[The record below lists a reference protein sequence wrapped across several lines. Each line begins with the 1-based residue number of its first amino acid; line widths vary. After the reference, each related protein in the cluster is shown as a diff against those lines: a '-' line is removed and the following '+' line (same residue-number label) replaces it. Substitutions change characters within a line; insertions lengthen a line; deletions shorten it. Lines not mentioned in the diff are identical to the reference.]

1 MRPLALVLTISLFA
15 GCLNAQVG
23 TATLSGTVTD
33 ATGAIVPAAEVVLD
47 NVDQQLI
54 RTTVVGAEGQYVIAA
69 IPPGSY
75 KLTVRKAGFRET
87 ISTFPLSTGQASTLD
102 VTLQLESSV
111 ERVEVREA
119 PPLLQTTTATIGA
132 TVESK
137 QITQLPLLGRNFTSL
152 LMVLP
157 GVSSVRSPRGGPF
170 SVGGTGNNPN
180 VFGQRWRNNNYTFDG
195 VSNNEPLF
203 NGIPMLPPPE
213 ALAEMK
219 VESGMSSGAYGHA
232 SGANINLVSKS
243 GSNAFHG
250 DLWEYLRNDKLDA
263 RSFFVPSLGPLRWN
277 QFGAAAGGPL
287 VIPKIMSKE
296 RAWYLFGYYEGIRI
310 RRAANT
316 TALVPTDAQLEGD
329 FSGSAPIY
337 DPYTTITNA
346 EGVRT
351 RQPFPNNRVPSSLI
365 NSSSKLIAT
374 ELYPRS
380 NLAPGIIPGANYFN
394 PGSSIQDGDQWSVRA
409 DHQFG
414 ARNSFF
420 VRYSDARNPRA
431 TIGMPTLPTEGY
443 QRLTNIAVSDTYVF
457 SPTFLITGRFG
468 MQRLNY
474 GDFTGGDLT
483 VARRAGTLDAFP
495 AFAGFES
502 IVPINIAGYPGISQG
517 RAYYGPQYINSWIAD
532 ASKTSGRHTLEF
544 GGSIQR
550 TTFKTN
556 NQTGIQEQFTATQ
569 TSNFAPGTG
578 FGLAS
583 FLLGTPESAGRVIGN
598 TEGDMYG
605 NTYSLYVQDNWRIN
619 NRLTLNLGLRY
630 DYASPMIN
638 RYGSGTIIYET
649 GQYVWS
655 QTNPITGEPANTT
668 PGVIPPDRNNFQPRI
683 GIAYQINPA
692 TVVRTSYG
700 IFYDTFGVNYAQ
712 TQQGNRGNWPF
723 AFPQSVSGL
732 NPTVPTAFIINPF
745 PQPAQ
750 GSSTPLGCQQCLN
763 AWHDTS
769 RTPYVQQWTFSLQRQ
784 ITQSLKA
791 EAIYFG
797 SHGVKISSQLIDN
810 TALVPGPGAIS
821 SRQSLPNFP
830 AFIMNGYN
838 SYHSNY
844 NGLSL
849 ILQRRFAAGMSF
861 SVNYTWSKT
870 INFVDELS
878 DNIQGSG
885 ALPARVNIAQ
895 WRGVAGWDVPHRFVA
910 NYVWE
915 IPWRVRNPLVNLAV
929 AGWSLSGVL
938 TFDNGLPYSAKVNAD
953 VANIGAIPGRL
964 SQFPNIV
971 GDPKAIDV
979 RTPERWFNT
988 DAFRVPAAYTFGN
1001 AGRNILRS
1009 DGLANW
1015 DFSVYKRFALQE
1027 SRQFELRGEFY
1038 DFLNQTTFGYPG
1050 FVVDVPAQFG
1060 RVSSTRQSGRSIQL
1074 GLKFKF

>member
-1 MRPLALVLTISLFA
+1 MRPLWRNTLVAILSVALK
-15 GCLNAQVG
+15 AQVG
-23 TATLSGTVTD
+23 TATLSGVVTD
-33 ATGAIVPAAEVVLD
+33 STGAIIPDAEIILSHVE
-47 NVDQQLI
+47 QQSV
-54 RTTVVGAEGQYVIAA
+54 RKTVSGTEGQYVIPA
-69 IPPGSY
+69 IPPGPY
-75 KLTVRKAGFRET
+75 KLTVKKEGFRESS
-87 ISTFPLSTGQASTLD
+87 STFPLSTGQASTLD
-102 VTLQLESSV
+102 VTLQLASAA
-111 ERVEVREA
+111 ERVEVTAA
-119 PPLLQTTTATIGA
+119 PALLQTTTATIGS

-137 QITQLPLLGRNFTSL
+137 QITQLPLLGRNFTQL

-180 VFGQRWRNNNYTFDG
+180 VFGQRWRNNNYTLDG

-232 SGANINLVSKS
+232 SGANINVVSKS

-250 DLWEYLRNDKLDA
+250 DAWEYLRNNALDA

-287 VIPKIMSKE
+287 VIPKLISKD

-316 TALVPTDAQLEGD
+316 TALVPTDAQLAGD

-337 DPYTTITNA
+337 DPFTTVTDA
-346 EGVRT
+346 SGLRT
-351 RQPFPNNRVPSSLI
+351 RQPFANNRIPSNLI
-365 NSSSKLIAT
+365 NSSAHLIAS
-374 ELYPRS
+374 ELYPRP
-380 NLAPGIIPGANYFN
+380 NLAPGVIPGANYFN
-394 PGSSIQDGDQWSVRA
+394 PGSSSQDGDQWSIRA

-414 ARNSFF
+414 SRDTFF
-420 VRYSDARNPRA
+420 GRYTDARNPRS
-431 TIGMPTLPTEGY
+431 TIGMPALPSVGY
-443 QRLTNIAVSDTYVF
+443 QRLTNVAVSDTHVF

-483 VARRAGTLDAFP
+483 LAQRAGTLEAFP
-495 AFAGFES
+495 AFAGYTGV
-502 IVPINIAGYPGISQG
+502 VPITIAGYPGLSQG
-517 RAYYGPQYINSWIAD
+517 IAYYGPQYITSWIAD
-532 ASKTSGRHTLEF
+532 GSKTSGRHTVEF
-544 GGSIQR
+544 GGSVQR

-556 NQTGIQEQFTATQ
+556 NQTGIQEQYTANQ
-569 TSNFAPGTG
+569 TSNFVPGTG
-578 FGLAS
+578 FALAS
-583 FLLGTPESAGRVIGN
+583 FMLGTPESAGRVIGN

-605 NTYSLYVQDNWRIN
+605 NAYSLYVQDNWRITP
-619 NRLTLNLGLRY
+619 RFTLNLGLRY

-638 RYGSGTIIYET
+638 RHGSGTIIYET
-649 GQYVWS
+649 GQYVWN
-655 QTNPITGEPANTT
+655 QTNPITGEPANTSA
-668 PGVIPPDRNNFQPRI
+668 GVVPPDRNNFQPRI

-692 TVVRTSYG
+692 TVVRASYG

-723 AFPQSVSGL
+723 AFPQTVSGL
-732 NPTVPTAFIINPF
+732 NSAVPTAFLTNPF
-745 PQPAQ
+745 PQQAD
-750 GSSTPLGCQQCLN
+750 GSKVPLGCQQCLN

-769 RTPYVQQWTFSLQRQ
+769 RTPYVQQWSFSLQRQ
-784 ITQSLKA
+784 ITSSLKA

-810 TALVPGPGAIS
+810 TALVPGAGPIAP
-821 SRQSLPNFP
+821 RQALPNFP
-830 AFIMNGYN
+830 AYVLNGYN

-849 ILQRRFAAGMSF
+849 ILQRRFAAGLSF
-861 SVNYTWSKT
+861 SINYTWSKT

-885 ALPARVNIAQ
+885 ALPSRINVAQ
-895 WRGVAGWDVPHRFVA
+895 WRGVSGWDVPHRFVV

-915 IPWRVRNPLVNLAV
+915 MPWRTKSQWANLAL
-929 AGWSLSGVL
+929 AGWSLAGVL

-964 SQFPNIV
+964 SQFPDLV
-971 GDPKAIDV
+971 GDPSDIGE

-988 DAFRVPAAYTFGN
+988 SAFRVPAAYTFGN

-1015 DFSVYKRFALQE
+1015 DFSLYKRFALSE
-1027 SRQFELRGEFY
+1027 ARQFELRGEFY

-1060 RVSSTRQSGRSIQL
+1060 RVSSTRQSGRSVQL
-1074 GLKFKF
+1074 GLKFHF

>member
-1 MRPLALVLTISLFA
+1 MRLLLAAISATVFPVLLS
-15 GCLNAQVG
+15 AQVG

-33 ATGAIVPAAEVVLD
+33 ATGAVIAGAEVILEHA
-47 NVDQQLI
+47 DQQFRRNTI
-54 RTTVVGAEGQYVIAA
+54 TGSEGQYVISA

-75 KLTVRKAGFRET
+75 KLTIRKEGFRE
-87 ISTFPLSTGQASTLD
+87 SGNAFPLSTGQASTLD
-102 VTLQLESSV
+102 VSLQLASST

-119 PPLLQTTTATIGA
+119 PPLLQTTNATVGS

-157 GVSSVRSPRGGPF
+157 GVSSAKALRGGPF

-180 VFGQRWRNNNYTFDG
+180 IFGQRWRNNNYTFDG

-203 NGIPMLPPPE
+203 NGVPMLPPPE

-232 SGANINLVSKS
+232 SGANINVVSKS
-243 GSNAFHG
+243 GTNALHG
-250 DLWEYLRNDKLDA
+250 DLWEYLRNEKLDA

-287 VIPKIMSKE
+287 VIPKLVRRE
-296 RAWYLFGYYEGIRI
+296 NGWYLFGYYEGIRI

-316 TALVPTDAQLEGD
+316 SALVPTDRQLEGD
-329 FSGSAPIY
+329 FGGGVPIFN
-337 DPYTTITNA
+337 PFSTTTDA
-346 EGVRT
+346 VGVRT
-351 RQPFPNNRVPSSLI
+351 RQPFPDNRIPASMI
-365 NSSSKLIAT
+365 HPSSKLIAT
-374 ELYPRS
+374 ELYPRA
-380 NLAPGIIPGANYFN
+380 NLAPGVIPGVNYFN
-394 PGSSIQDGDQWSVRA
+394 PGSSRQDGDQWSARV

-414 ARNSFF
+414 SRDNFF
-420 VRYSDARNPRA
+420 ARYSDARNPRA
-431 TIGMPTLPTEGY
+431 TIGLPTLPSEGY
-443 QRLTNIAVSDTYVF
+443 QRLSNVAVSDTHVF

-483 VARRAGTLDAFP
+483 IARRAGTLDAFP
-495 AFAGFES
+495 PFAGVEV
-502 IVPINIAGYPGISQG
+502 IVPIAIAGYPGLSQG

-532 ASKTSGRHTLEF
+532 ASKTAGKHTIEF
-544 GGSIQR
+544 GGNVQR

-556 NQTGIQEQFTATQ
+556 NQTGIQEQFTANQ
-569 TSNFAPGTG
+569 TSNYTSGTG

-583 FLLGTPESAGRVIGN
+583 FMLGIPESAGRVIGN

-605 NTYSLYVQDNWRIN
+605 NTYSLYVQDNWRFN
-619 NRLTLNLGLRY
+619 SRLTLNLGVRY

-638 RYGSGTIIYET
+638 RNGSGTFIYET
-649 GQYVWS
+649 GQYVWN
-655 QTNPITGEPANTT
+655 TKNPITGEEANVS
-668 PGVIPPDRNNFQPRI
+668 PGVIDPDRNNFQPRI

-692 TVVRTSYG
+692 TVIRTSYG
-700 IFYDTFGVNYAQ
+700 IFFDTFGINYAQ

-732 NPTVPTAFIINPF
+732 NQGVPNAFITNPF
-745 PQPAQ
+745 PGEAA
-750 GSSTPLGCQQCLN
+750 GSRTPLGCQQCLN

-784 ITQSLKA
+784 ITPSLKA

-810 TALVPGPGAIS
+810 TALAPGPGAITA
-821 SRQSLPNFP
+821 RQKNPNFP
-830 AFIMNGYN
+830 AYVLNGYN

-849 ILQRRFAAGMSF
+849 ILQRRFAAGLSF
-861 SVNYTWSKT
+861 SVNYTWSKS

-878 DNIQGSG
+878 DNIQLFGM
-885 ALPARVNIAQ
+885 LPARVNVAQ
-895 WRGVAGWDVPHRFVA
+895 WRGVSGWDVPHRFVA
-910 NYVWE
+910 NYIWE
-915 IPWRVRNPLVNLAV
+915 LPWRSRSRAANLAI

-938 TFDNGLPYSAKVNAD
+938 TFDSGLPYSAKVNAD
-953 VANIGAIPGRL
+953 VANIGAIAGRL
-964 SQFPNIV
+964 SQFPDLV
-971 GDPKAIDV
+971 GDPNGIDV

-988 DAFRVPAAYTFGN
+988 SAFRVPAAFTFGN
-1001 AGRNILRS
+1001 SGRNTLRT
-1009 DGLANW
+1009 DGLVNW
-1015 DFSVYKRFALQE
+1015 DFSVYKQFPIQE
-1027 SRQFELRGEFY
+1027 TKQLELRGEFY
-1038 DFLNQTTFGYPG
+1038 DF
-1050 FVVDVPAQFG
+1050 
-1060 RVSSTRQSGRSIQL
+1060 
-1074 GLKFKF
+1074 

>member
-1 MRPLALVLTISLFA
+1 MRPLWIGIGVALWSASLY
-15 GCLNAQVG
+15 GQVG
-23 TATLSGTVTD
+23 TATLSGVVTD
-33 ATGAIVPAAEVVLD
+33 ATGAVVPAAEILL
-47 NVDQQLI
+47 NHIEQQSV
-54 RTTVVGAEGQYVIAA
+54 RTTVSGVEGQYVIPA

-75 KLTVRKAGFRET
+75 KLTVRKDGFREST
-87 ISTFPLSTGQASTLD
+87 STFPLSTGQASTLN
-102 VTLQLESSV
+102 VTLQLATSS
-111 ERVEVREA
+111 ERVEVTEA
-119 PPLLQTTTATIGA
+119 PPLLQTTTATIGS

-152 LMVLP
+152 IMVLP

-180 VFGQRWRNNNYTFDG
+180 VFGQRWRNNNYTLDG

-203 NGIPMLPPPE
+203 NGVPMLPPPE

-232 SGANINLVSKS
+232 SGANINVVSKS
-243 GSNAFHG
+243 GSNSFHM
-250 DLWEYLRNDKLDA
+250 DAWEYLRNNAMDA

-277 QFGAAAGGPL
+277 QFGVAAGGPL
-287 VIPKIMSKE
+287 VIPKLVSKE

-310 RRAANT
+310 QRASNT
-316 TALVPTDAQLEGD
+316 TALVPTDAQLAGD
-329 FSGSAPIY
+329 FTGSSPIY
-337 DPYTTITNA
+337 DPYTTVTGPSGIK
-346 EGVRT
+346 T
-351 RQPFPNNRVPSSLI
+351 RLPFVNNRIPANLI
-365 NSSSKLIAT
+365 NSSAKMIAT
-374 ELYPRS
+374 ELYPRP
-380 NLAPGIIPGANYFN
+380 NLAPGVIPGANYFN
-394 PGSSIQDGDQWSVRA
+394 PGSSSQDGDQWSIRA

-414 ARNSFF
+414 SRDTFFAR
-420 VRYSDARNPRA
+420 YTDARNPRS
-431 TIGMPTLPTEGY
+431 TIGMPALPSVGY
-443 QRLTNIAVSDTYVF
+443 QRLTNIAVSDTHVF
-457 SPTFLITGRFG
+457 NPTFLVTGRFG

-483 VARRAGTLDAFP
+483 LARRAGTLDAFP
-495 AFAGFES
+495 AFAGYEG
-502 IVPINIAGYPGISQG
+502 IVPITIAGYPGLNQG
-517 RAYYGPQYINSWIAD
+517 IAYYGPQYISSWIAD

-544 GGSIQR
+544 GGSVQR

-556 NQTGIQEQFTATQ
+556 NQTGIQEQYTANQ
-569 TSNFAPGTG
+569 TSNFTPGTG
-578 FGLAS
+578 FALAS

-605 NTYSLYVQDNWRIN
+605 NAFSLYLQDNWRVN
-619 NRLTLNLGLRY
+619 KKLTLNLGLRY

-649 GQYVWS
+649 GQYVWN

-668 PGVIPPDRNNFQPRI
+668 SGVIPPDRNNFQPRV
-683 GIAYQINPA
+683 GIAYEINPK
-692 TVVRTSYG
+692 TVIRTSYG

-723 AFPQSVSGL
+723 AFPQTVSGL
-732 NPTVPTAFIINPF
+732 NSGIPNAFLTNPF
-745 PQPAQ
+745 PQQAE
-750 GSSTPLGCQQCLN
+750 GSKTPLGCQQCLN

-769 RTPYVQQWTFSLQRQ
+769 RTPYVQQWSFSLQRQ
-784 ITQSLKA
+784 VTPSLKA

-810 TALVPGPGAIS
+810 TALTPGPGLIA
-821 SRQSLPNFP
+821 SRQALPNFP
-830 AFIMNGYN
+830 AYVLNGYN
-838 SYHSNY
+838 TYHSNY

-849 ILQRRFAAGMSF
+849 ILQRRFAAGLSF

-885 ALPARVNIAQ
+885 ALPARINVAQ
-895 WRGVAGWDVPHRFVA
+895 WRGVSGWDVPHRFVL

-915 IPWRVRNPLVNLAV
+915 LPWRTRNAWANLAV
-929 AGWSLSGVL
+929 AGWSFSGVL
-938 TFDNGLPYSAKVNAD
+938 TFDNGLPYSARVNAD
-953 VANIGAIPGRL
+953 VANIGAVPGRL
-964 SQFPNIV
+964 SQFPNLV
-971 GDPKAIDV
+971 GDPNAIST

-1015 DFSVYKRFALQE
+1015 DFSVYKRFTVRE
-1027 SRQFELRGEFY
+1027 ETQFELRGEFY

-1060 RVSSTRQSGRSIQL
+1060 RVSSTRQSGRSVQL
-1074 GLKFKF
+1074 GLKLHF

>member
-1 MRPLALVLTISLFA
+1 MRMFLASFSAILFPTLI
-15 GCLNAQVG
+15 CAQVG

-33 ATGAIVPAAEVVLD
+33 ATGAVVAGAEVVLD
-47 NVDQQLI
+47 HAEQQL
-54 RTTVVGAEGQYVIAA
+54 RRSTVSGTEGQYVIPA

-75 KLTVRKAGFRET
+75 KLTVRKTGFRE
-87 ISTFPLSTGQASTLD
+87 SVNTFPLSTGQASTLD
-102 VTLQLESSV
+102 ISLQLASST
-111 ERVEVREA
+111 ELVEVREA
-119 PPLLQTTTATIGA
+119 PPLLQTNTATIGSS
-132 TVESK
+132 VESK

-152 LMVLP
+152 VMLLP
-157 GVSSVRSPRGGPF
+157 GVSSVKSPRGGPF

-203 NGIPMLPPPE
+203 NGVPMLPPPE

-243 GSNAFHG
+243 GTNAFHG

-277 QFGAAAGGPL
+277 QFGLAAGGPL
-287 VIPKIMSKE
+287 AIPKLVSRE
-296 RAWYLFGYYEGIRI
+296 RGWYLFGYYEAIRI

-316 TALVPTDAQLEGD
+316 SALVPTERQLEGD
-329 FSGSAPIY
+329 FGGGSPIFN
-337 DPYTTITNA
+337 PYTTITDA
-346 EGVRT
+346 AGMRT
-351 RQPFPNNRVPSSLI
+351 RQPFPDNRIPASLI
-365 NSSSKLIAT
+365 HPSAKLIAT
-374 ELYPRS
+374 ELYPRP
-380 NLAPGIIPGANYFN
+380 NLAPGIIPGVNYFN
-394 PGSSIQDGDQWSVRA
+394 PGSTRQDGDQWSTRV

-414 ARNSFF
+414 SRDSFF
-420 VRYSDARNPRA
+420 ARYSDARNPRT
-431 TIGMPTLPTEGY
+431 TIGLPTLPTEGY
-443 QRLTNIAVSDTYVF
+443 QRLTNVAVSDTHVF

-483 VARRAGTLDAFP
+483 VAQRAGTLDAFP
-495 AFAGFES
+495 PFAGVPV
-502 IVPINIAGYPGISQG
+502 IVPITIAGYPGLSQG

-532 ASKTSGRHTLEF
+532 ASKTSGKHTIDF

-556 NQTGIQEQFTATQ
+556 NQTGIQEQFTANQ
-569 TSNFAPGTG
+569 TSNYTPGTG

-583 FLLGTPESAGRVIGN
+583 FMLGLPESAGRVIGN
-598 TEGDMYG
+598 TEGDMFG
-605 NTYSLYVQDNWRIN
+605 NTYSLYVQDNWRVN
-619 NRLTLNLGLRY
+619 TRLTLNLGVRY

-638 RYGSGTIIYET
+638 RNGSGTIIYET
-649 GQYVWS
+649 GQYVWNMK
-655 QTNPITGEPANTT
+655 NPITGEEANTSR
-668 PGVIPPDRNNFQPRI
+668 GVVPPDRNNFQPRV

-700 IFYDTFGVNYAQ
+700 IFYDTFGINYAQ

-732 NPTVPTAFIINPF
+732 NSGTPTAFLPNPF
-745 PQPAQ
+745 PEQAA
-750 GSSTPLGCQQCLN
+750 GSRIPLGCQQCLN
-763 AWHDTS
+763 AWRDSS

-784 ITQSLKA
+784 ITPSLKA

-810 TALVPGPGAIS
+810 TALVPGPGPIAA
-821 SRQSLPNFP
+821 RQKLPNFP
-830 AFIMNGYN
+830 AYVLNGYN
-838 SYHSNY
+838 MYHSNY

-849 ILQRRFAAGMSF
+849 VLQRRFAAGLSF
-861 SVNYTWSKT
+861 SINYTFSKS

-878 DNIQGSG
+878 DNIQGAG
-885 ALPARVNIAQ
+885 ALPARINIAQ
-895 WRGVAGWDVPHRFVA
+895 WRGVSGWDVPHRFVA

-915 IPWRVRNPLVNLAV
+915 LPWRTGNRAANLAL
-929 AGWSLSGVL
+929 AGWSLSGVF
-938 TFDNGLPYSAKVNAD
+938 TFDDGLPYSAKVNAD
-953 VANIGAIPGRL
+953 VANIGAVAGRL
-964 SQFPNIV
+964 SQFPDLV
-971 GDPKAIDV
+971 GDPNAIEA

-988 DAFRVPAAYTFGN
+988 AAFRVPAAYTFGN

-1009 DGLANW
+1009 DGLSNW
-1015 DFSVYKRFALQE
+1015 DFSIYKQFPVRE
-1027 SRQFELRGEFY
+1027 GRYFELRGEFY

-1050 FVVDVPAQFG
+1050 YIVDVPAQFG
-1060 RVSSTRQSGRSIQL
+1060 RVSSTRNSGRSSQL
-1074 GLKFKF
+1074 GLKFRF